1 MFQISH
7 VKMNTTNVS
16 DIAGKNEHNKNVL
29 DIPVKSKH
37 NTQNVSW
44 HPPLSVD
51 SSVGLDLV
59 FIRSGPFLSDPAFL
73 SDPGLFFAEIRA
85 PLVAVITN
93 SGERAKSTTE
103 NKSTSPSTGITR
115 EQYST
120 FRKHLQVASKN
131 VPNSVTFRAS

>member
-1 MFQISH
+1 
-7 VKMNTTNVS
+7 MNTTNVS

-103 NKSTSPSTGITR
+103 NKSQVNLTFNWNHQRTIFYFQETSSSSFQER
-115 EQYST
+115 S
-120 FRKHLQVASKN
+120 
-131 VPNSVTFRAS
+131 

>member
-51 SSVGLDLV
+51 SSVGLGSCLPPIRTF
-59 FIRSGPFLSDPAFL
+59 FIRSG
-73 SDPGLFFAEIRA
+73 LFIRSR
-85 PLVAVITN
+85 AVFC
-93 SGERAKSTTE
+93 RD
-103 NKSTSPSTGITR
+103 
-115 EQYST
+115 
-120 FRKHLQVASKN
+120 
-131 VPNSVTFRAS
+131 